1 MLADLATEFNMAKI
15 MKNPPSMDELD
26 EKLDEIKWMEDEY
39 AELRWE
45 RKDAIQRK
53 LKGLE

>member
-1 MLADLATEFNMAKI
+1 
-15 MKNPPSMDELD
+15 
-26 EKLDEIKWMEDEY
+26 MEDEY